1 MSDGTYTVGMEHE
14 NTGDGVQETFLD
26 DEPQLPRHLALLV
39 GALQGPSDLAVHHDA
54 YLTYPHEENSGEA
67 ATA

>member
-1 MSDGTYTVGMEHE
+1 MEHGD
-14 NTGDGVQETFLD
+14 TGDGVQEAFLD
-26 DEPQLPRHLALLV
+26 DEPQLPRHLAVLV

-54 YLTYPHEENSGEA
+54 YLTYPHHKDSGEA